1 MQRLLPRNQNSVAWV
16 SLLLAFWGRSVA
28 FEISEQYNAL
38 TTLYTALNGSAW
50 VSNTGWG
57 DALSTS
63 GEANYCTWTGVYC
76 CGASSCTVLP
86 ADAPVVSCTP
96 CGAVVGLSLDNNN
109 LVGQIE
115 DSSGAIWDVMESL
128 EFINLQGDCF

>member
-1 MQRLLPRNQNSVAWV
+1 MDGCVLLRGQ
-16 SLLLAFWGRSVA
+16 LLHCAA
-28 FEISEQYNAL
+28 
-38 TTLYTALNGSAW
+38 T
-50 VSNTGWG
+50 
-57 DALSTS
+57 
-63 GEANYCTWTGVYC
+63 
-76 CGASSCTVLP
+76 
-86 ADAPVVSCTP
+86 DAPVVSCTP